1 MTFFEWTDNEDERRN
16 VARDYYGLLGV
27 SPKATDQEI
36 KRAYRKLARELHPDV
51 NPDEAAQA
59 RFKDISTAYEVLSD
73 PEKRRIV
80 DLGGDPLQQG
90 GGGAGGFG
98 GAGFGGG
105 GLGDVFEAFFGSAGG
120 TRRGPRGRV
129 QAGADSLL
137 RTKLTLEECATGV
150 TKHITVDTA
159 ILCDLCTG
167 SGTNGDSKPVTCET
181 CGGAGEVQSVQRS
194 FLGQVM
200 TSRPCPTCRGAGE
213 TIPDPC
219 HKCSGDGRVRAR
231 RDIAVKVPV
240 GVGNGMRIRLS
251 AQGEVGPGGGP
262 AGDLYVEVI
271 EQQHDVFVRDGDDLH
286 CTIRVPMVD
295 AALGT
300 TVTVDTIIDGPT
312 EITVDPGTQPG
323 SVATL
328 RGHGMPKLRS
338 GIRGDVHAH
347 LEVVVP
353 TKLDSKQ
360 AAVLRDLKA
369 LRDRDLA
376 EVVSSGSQQ
385 SGGLFSRLRDAFS
398 GR

>member
-1 MTFFEWTDNEDERRN
+1 M
-16 VARDYYGLLGV
+16 ARDYYGTLGV
-27 SPKATDQEI
+27 GQQATDQEI

-90 GGGAGGFG
+90 GGGGGGGFG
-98 GAGFGGG
+98 GAGFGG
-105 GLGDVFEAFFGSAGG
+105 GLGDVFEAFFGGGAGG
-120 TRRGPRGRV
+120 SQRGPKGRV
-129 QAGADSLL
+129 QPGADSLL
-137 RTKLTLEECATGV
+137 RTKLTLDECATGV

-167 SGTNGDSKPVTCET
+167 SGTNGDSKPVRCET

-219 HKCSGDGRVRAR
+219 RPCGGDARVRSR
-231 RDIAVKVPV
+231 RDISVKVPV
-240 GVGNGMRIRLS
+240 GVSNGMRIRLAS
-251 AQGEVGPGGGP
+251 QGEVGPGGGP
-262 AGDLYVEVI
+262 AGDLYVEIV
-271 EQQHDVFVRDGDDLH
+271 EQQHEVFVRDGDDLH
-286 CTIRVPMVD
+286 GTVRVPMVD

-300 TVTVDTIIDGPT
+300 SVNIDAIIDGPT
-312 EITVDPGTQPG
+312 EISIEQGTQPN
-323 SVATL
+323 STTVL

-338 GIRGDVHAH
+338 GIRGDLHAH
-347 LEVVVP
+347 LEVIVP

-360 AAVLRDLKA
+360 THLLEQLRSM
-369 LRDRDLA
+369 RDRDSA
-376 EVVSSGSQQ
+376 EVVTTGSAH
-385 SGGLFSRLRDAFS
+385 SGGLFSRLREAFS

>member
-1 MTFFEWTDNEDERRN
+1 VTFFEWTDNEDERRN

-73 PEKRRIV
+73 PEKRRVV

-105 GLGDVFEAFFGSAGG
+105 GLGDVFEAFFGGAGG

-129 QAGADSLL
+129 QPGADSLL

-338 GIRGDVHAH
+338 GVRGDVHAH